1 MATHGGPRREL
12 QALELRRQ
20 RAARLFAGGQK
31 TQGAI
36 ARLLDVSR
44 QSVMR
49 WYHAWRAS
57 GRAGLKA
64 AGRAGRKPRLE
75 SRQLAAIETALRHG
89 PVAAGF
95 TTTLPTLPRVAVV
108 IERVTGFRY
117 HPGHV
122 WRILGRLDWTLQR
135 PAKRAKE
142 RNDAAHPALGRR
154 PLARGKKTLAG
165 GAPGSS
171 SRTKAGSHNAC
182 PSPKLHPPAK
192 WLISRL

>member
-1 MATHGGPRREL
+1 MAIHGAARRDFR
-12 QALELRRQ
+12 ALELRRQ
-20 RAARLFAGGQK
+20 HAARLFASGQH

-36 ARLLDVSR
+36 ARVLAVSR

-49 WYHAWRAS
+49 WYHAWRAG
-57 GRAGLKA
+57 GRARLKA
-64 AGRAGRKPRLE
+64 AGRAGRKPRL
-75 SRQLAAIETALRHG
+75 ALRQVAAVEAALRRG

-95 TTTLPTLPRVAVV
+95 TTNLWTLPRVAVV
-108 IERVTGFRY
+108 IEHVTGVRY

-142 RNDAAHPALGRR
+142 RNDAAIQHWVDVRWPVV
-154 PLARGKKTLAG
+154 KKTLAG

-171 SRTKAGSHNAC
+171 SRTKAASHSTRRSDAPGRRAASP
-182 PSPKLHPPAK
+182 PS
-192 WLISRL
+192 

>member
-1 MATHGGPRREL
+1 M
-12 QALELRRQ
+12 ELRRQ
-20 RAARLFAGGQK
+20 HAARLFAGGRT

-49 WYHAWRAS
+49 WYQAWRAG

-75 SRQLAAIETALRHG
+75 PRQLAAVETALRRG

-95 TTTLPTLPRVAVV
+95 TTNLWTLPRVAVV
-108 IERVTGFRY
+108 IERVTRIRY

-142 RNDAAHPALGRR
+142 RNDAAIRHWVDVRWPTV
-154 PLARGKKTLAG
+154 KKTLAA

-171 SRTKAGSHNAC
+171 SRTKAGSHNAPRSGARGRRGATP
-182 PSPKLHPPAK
+182 PS
-192 WLISRL
+192 

>member
-1 MATHGGPRREL
+1 MDIHGVPRRDFR
-12 QALELRRQ
+12 ALELRRQ
-20 RAARLFAGGQK
+20 HAARLFAGGQT

-49 WYHAWRAS
+49 WYHAWRAD

-75 SRQLAAIETALRHG
+75 PHQVAAVEAALRRG

-95 TTTLPTLPRVAVV
+95 PTTLWTLPRVAVV
-108 IERVTGFRY
+108 IKRVTGIRY

-142 RNDAAHPALGRR
+142 RNDAAIRHWVDVRWPTV
-154 PLARGKKTLAG
+154 KKTLAAD
-165 GAPGSS
+165 APGLS
-171 SRTKAGSHNAC
+171 SRTKAGSRNVPRSAVRGRRAVK
-182 PSPKLHPPAK
+182 PRS
-192 WLISRL
+192 

>member
-1 MATHGGPRREL
+1 MATHGAPRRDF
-12 QALELRRQ
+12 QALERRRQ
-20 RAARLFAGGQK
+20 HAARLFVGGQK

-49 WYHAWRAS
+49 WYHAWTVD

-64 AGRAGRKPRLE
+64 AGRAGRKPRLAPH
-75 SRQLAAIETALRHG
+75 QLAAVETALRRG

-95 TTTLPTLPRVAVV
+95 TTTLWTLPRVAVV
-108 IERVTGFRY
+108 IERVSGIRY

-142 RNDAAHPALGRR
+142 RNDAAIRHWVDVRWPAVN
-154 PLARGKKTLAG
+154 KTLAA

-171 SRTKAGSHNAC
+171 SRTKAGSRNA
-182 PSPKLHPPAK
+182 PRSGARGRRAA
-192 WLISRL
+192 RLRS

>member
-1 MATHGGPRREL
+1 MATHGAARRDFP
-12 QALELRRQ
+12 ALELRRQ
-20 RAARLFAGGQK
+20 HAARLFADGRK

-49 WYHAWRAS
+49 WYHAWRAG

-75 SRQLAAIETALRHG
+75 PRQLAAVETALRRG
-89 PVAAGF
+89 PLAAGF
-95 TTTLPTLPRVAVV
+95 TTNLWTLPRVAVL
-108 IERVTGFRY
+108 IERVTGIRY

-142 RNDAAHPALGRR
+142 RNEAAIQHWVDVRWPAV
-154 PLARGKKTLAG
+154 KKTLAA

-171 SRTKAGSHNAC
+171 SRTKAASRNAPRSGARGRRAATP
-182 PSPKLHPPAK
+182 PS
-192 WLISRL
+192 

>member
-1 MATHGGPRREL
+1 
-12 QALELRRQ
+12 LELRR
-20 RAARLFAGGQK
+20 RHAARLFAGGQK

-36 ARLLDVSR
+36 ARLLEVSR

-49 WYHAWRAS
+49 WYHAWRAG

-75 SRQLAAIETALRHG
+75 PPQLAAVEAALRRG

-95 TTTLPTLPRVAVV
+95 TTNLWTLPRVAVV
-108 IERVTGFRY
+108 IERVTGIRY

-122 WRILGRLDWTLQR
+122 WRILGRLNWTLQR

-142 RNDAAHPALGRR
+142 RNDAAIRHWVDVRWPAV
-154 PLARGKKTLAG
+154 KKTLAAG
-165 GAPGSS
+165 GPGSS
-171 SRTKAGSHNAC
+171 SKTRAASRNDPRSGARGRRAAPP
-182 PSPKLHPPAK
+182 PS
-192 WLISRL
+192 

>member
-1 MATHGGPRREL
+1 MVCLDGTSRPWSFGGSARR
-12 QALELRRQ
+12 AF
-20 RAARLFAGGQK
+20 FAGGQK

-36 ARLLDVSR
+36 ARLLAVSR

-64 AGRAGRKPRLE
+64 AGRAGRRPRLA
-75 SRQLAAIETALRHG
+75 SRQLAAIETALRCG

-95 TTTLPTLPRVAVV
+95 TTTLWTLPRVAVV
-108 IERVTGFRY
+108 IERVTGIRY

-142 RNDAAHPALGRR
+142 RNDAAIQHWVDVRWPAV
-154 PLARGKKTLAG
+154 KKTLAAA
-165 GAPGSS
+165 APGSS
-171 SRTKAGSHNAC
+171 SRTRAAS
-182 PSPKLHPPAK
+182 PSGPRSAARGRPAAKPP
-192 WLISRL
+192 S

>member
-1 MATHGGPRREL
+1 MATHGVPRRDF

-20 RAARLFAGGQK
+20 HAARLFAGGQK

-36 ARLLDVSR
+36 ARLLEVSR

-75 SRQLAAIETALRHG
+75 PRQLAAIETALRRG
-89 PVAAGF
+89 PGAAGF
-95 TTTLPTLPRVAVV
+95 TTHLWTLPRVAVV
-108 IERVTGFRY
+108 IERVTGIRY

-142 RNDAAHPALGRR
+142 RNDAAIRHWVDVRWPAV
-154 PLARGKKTLAG
+154 KKTLAA

-171 SRTKAGSHNAC
+171 SRTKAGSRNAP
-182 PSPKLHPPAK
+182 PSGARGRRVGTPP
-192 WLISRL
+192 S

>member
-1 MATHGGPRREL
+1 MATHGVPRRDF

-36 ARLLDVSR
+36 ARLLAVSR

-64 AGRAGRKPRLE
+64 AGRAGRRPRLA
-75 SRQLAAIETALRHG
+75 SRQLAAIETALRRG

-95 TTTLPTLPRVAVV
+95 TTTLWTLPRVAVV
-108 IERVTGFRY
+108 IERVTGIRY
-117 HPGHV
+117 HPGLV

-142 RNDAAHPALGRR
+142 RNDAAIQHWVDVRWPAV
-154 PLARGKKTLAG
+154 KKTLAA

-171 SRTKAGSHNAC
+171 SRTKAGSHNAPQSGARGRRAATP
-182 PSPKLHPPAK
+182 PS
-192 WLISRL
+192 

>member
-1 MATHGGPRREL
+1 MATHGGPRRDF
-12 QALELRRQ
+12 QALEFRRQ

-75 SRQLAAIETALRHG
+75 SRQLAAIETALHHG

-95 TTTLPTLPRVAVV
+95 TTTLWTLPRVAVV
-108 IERVTGFRY
+108 IERVRGSAITPATCGGFSVGSTGRSSG
-117 HPGHV
+117 P
-122 WRILGRLDWTLQR
+122 
-135 PAKRAKE
+135 PS
-142 RNDAAHPALGRR
+142 GRR
-154 PLARGKKTLAG
+154 NGTTRRFSTGSTSAG
-165 GAPGSS
+165 P
-171 SRTKAGSHNAC
+171 R
-182 PSPKLHPPAK
+182 
-192 WLISRL
+192 